1 MGLAKCLTGIWIL
14 LLSPNSSLLSGR
26 PNSEKSITS
35 RPSTADS
42 VLPSDSTIPAVT
54 PHKANPAYPALLL
67 GMAMTTRGEIGFLIA
82 AVAQT
87 AGVISPE
94 EVYLVINWGIVLCTL
109 IGPIGVG
116 IIARRIKK
124 VGKEEVLGGWG
135 DVAEKVPERE

>member
-26 PNSEKSITS
+26 PNSEKNITS
-35 RPSTADS
+35 RPSTTDS

-54 PHKANPAYPALLL
+54 PQKANLAYAALLL

-94 EVYLVINWGIVLCTL
+94 EVYFVINWGIVLCTL
-109 IGPIGVG
+109 MGPIGVG